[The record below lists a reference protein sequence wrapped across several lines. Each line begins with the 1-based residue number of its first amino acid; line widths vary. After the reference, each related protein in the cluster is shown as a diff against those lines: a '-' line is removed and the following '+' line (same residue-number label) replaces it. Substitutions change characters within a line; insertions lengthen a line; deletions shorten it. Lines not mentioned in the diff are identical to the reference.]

1 MKPCAERISRRV
13 RETSPSGIRKFFE
26 MVMGT
31 PGVLSLGVGEP
42 DFVTPK
48 GVVDRAI
55 RELGEGMTS
64 YTSNFGLLELRELI
78 ADYTVNRLKGPLYD
92 PKREILVTIGVSE
105 AVDICMRAI
114 LDPGDEVIM
123 VDPCYVS
130 YLPMV
135 SMAGGVPRLV
145 TASMEQK
152 FKVEPADI
160 AAAVT
165 PKTKALILGY
175 PANPTGNSFTRKELE
190 EIAEIVKAN
199 DLLVVSDEI
208 YCRLTYTGEHTVF
221 SGLPGMKD
229 RTIYMNGFSKA
240 YAMTGWR
247 VGYACGNAEIIEAM
261 MKVHQYSI
269 MCAPIM
275 GQFAA
280 IEALK
285 SGWDDMER
293 MVASYAMRRR
303 LILDGIRR
311 LGLPCVEPEGAFY
324 VFPSIRESGLSSDE
338 FCQRLL
344 TEEKV
349 VVVPGSAF
357 GAGGEGH
364 VRMCYAAS
372 VETIN
377 GALKK
382 MGAFLERLKK
392 G

>member
-1 MKPCAERISRRV
+1 MKPVKDKISRRV
-13 RETSPSGIRKFFE
+13 ADTSPSGIRKFFE
-26 MVMGT
+26 MVLGT

-48 GVVDRAI
+48 PFIDRAI

-64 YTSNFGLLELRELI
+64 YTSNYGLLELREAI
-78 ADYTVNRLKGPLYD
+78 SDYTVNRLKGPLYD
-92 PKREILVTIGVSE
+92 PKKEILVTIGVSE
-105 AVDICMRAI
+105 AVDICMRSI

-135 SMAGGVPRLV
+135 TMAGGVPKLV
-145 TASMEQK
+145 HSSIENG
-152 FKVEPADI
+152 FKITPEDI
-160 AAAVT
+160 ESAIT
-165 PKTKALILGY
+165 PKTKAIILGY
-175 PANPTGNSFTRKELE
+175 PANPTGASFSRNELIAIS
-190 EIAEIVKAN
+190 EIADSKDIIVI
-199 DLLVVSDEI
+199 SDEI
-208 YCRLTYTGEHTVF
+208 YCRLTYTGPHTVF
-221 SGLPGMKD
+221 SSLSGMKD
-229 RTIYMNGFSKA
+229 RTIYLNGLSKA

-285 SGWDDMER
+285 NGWSEMER

-303 LILDGIRR
+303 LILDGIKKI
-311 LGLPCVEPEGAFY
+311 GLKCHEPEGAFY
-324 VFPSIRESGLSSDE
+324 VFPSIKETGLSSDE
-338 FCQRLL
+338 FCRRLL

-357 GAGGEGH
+357 GACGEGH
-364 VRMCYAAS
+364 IRLCYAAS
-372 VETIN
+372 INTIN
-377 GALKK
+377 SALKK
-382 MGAFLERLKK
+382 IKEFLNRI
-392 G
+392 

>member
-1 MKPCAERISRRV
+1 MKPVKDKISRRV
-13 RETSPSGIRKFFE
+13 ADASPSGIRKFFE
-26 MVMGT
+26 MVLDT

-48 GVVDRAI
+48 PFIDRAI

-64 YTSNFGLLELRELI
+64 YTSNYGLLELREAI
-78 ADYTVNRLKGPLYD
+78 SDYTVNRLKGPRYD
-92 PKREILVTIGVSE
+92 PKKEILVTIGVSE
-105 AVDICMRAI
+105 AVDICMRSI

-135 SMAGGVPRLV
+135 TMAGGVPKLV
-145 TASMEQK
+145 HSSIENG
-152 FKVEPADI
+152 FKITPEDI
-160 AAAVT
+160 ESAIT
-165 PKTKALILGY
+165 PKTKAIILGY
-175 PANPTGNSFTRKELE
+175 PANPTGASFSRNELIAIS
-190 EIAEIVKAN
+190 EIADSKDIIVI
-199 DLLVVSDEI
+199 SDEI
-208 YCRLTYTGEHTVF
+208 YCRLTYTGPHTVF
-221 SGLPGMKD
+221 SSLSGMKD
-229 RTIYMNGFSKA
+229 RTIYLNGLSKA

-285 SGWDDMER
+285 NGWSEMER

-303 LILDGIRR
+303 LILDGIKKI
-311 LGLPCVEPEGAFY
+311 GLKCHEPEGAFY
-324 VFPSIRESGLSSDE
+324 VFPSIKETGLSSDE
-338 FCQRLL
+338 FCRRLL

-357 GAGGEGH
+357 GACGEGH
-364 VRMCYAAS
+364 IRLCYAAS
-372 VETIN
+372 INTIN
-377 GALKK
+377 SALKK
-382 MGAFLERLKK
+382 IEEFLNRI
-392 G
+392 

>member
-1 MKPCAERISRRV
+1 
-13 RETSPSGIRKFFE
+13 
-26 MVMGT
+26 MVLDT

-48 GVVDRAI
+48 PFIDRAI

-64 YTSNFGLLELRELI
+64 YTSNYGLLELREAI
-78 ADYTVNRLKGPLYD
+78 SDYTVNRLKGPRYD
-92 PKREILVTIGVSE
+92 PKKEILVTIGVSE
-105 AVDICMRAI
+105 AVDICMRSI

-135 SMAGGVPRLV
+135 TMAGGVPKLV
-145 TASMEQK
+145 HSSIENG
-152 FKVEPADI
+152 FKITPEDI
-160 AAAVT
+160 ESAIT
-165 PKTKALILGY
+165 PKTKAIILGY
-175 PANPTGNSFTRKELE
+175 PANPTGASFSRNELIAIS
-190 EIAEIVKAN
+190 EIADSKDIIVI
-199 DLLVVSDEI
+199 SDEI
-208 YCRLTYTGEHTVF
+208 YCRLTYTGPHTVF
-221 SGLPGMKD
+221 SSLSGMKD
-229 RTIYMNGFSKA
+229 RTIYLNGLSKA

-285 SGWDDMER
+285 NGWSEMER

-303 LILDGIRR
+303 LILDGIKKI
-311 LGLPCVEPEGAFY
+311 GLKCHEPEGAFY
-324 VFPSIRESGLSSDE
+324 VFPSIKETGLSSDE
-338 FCQRLL
+338 FCKRLL

-357 GAGGEGH
+357 GACGEGH
-364 VRMCYAAS
+364 IRLCYAAS
-372 VETIN
+372 INTIN
-377 GALKK
+377 SALKK
-382 MGAFLERLKK
+382 IKEFLNRI
-392 G
+392 

>member
-1 MKPCAERISRRV
+1 MKPVKDKISRRV
-13 RETSPSGIRKFFE
+13 ADTSPSGIRKFFE
-26 MVMGT
+26 MVLDT

-48 GVVDRAI
+48 PFIDRAI

-64 YTSNFGLLELRELI
+64 YTSNYGLLELREAI
-78 ADYTVNRLKGPLYD
+78 SDYTVNRLKGPRYD
-92 PKREILVTIGVSE
+92 PKKEILVTIGVSE
-105 AVDICMRAI
+105 AVDICMRSI

-135 SMAGGVPRLV
+135 TMAGGVPKLV
-145 TASMEQK
+145 HSSIENG
-152 FKVEPADI
+152 FKITPEDI
-160 AAAVT
+160 ESAIT
-165 PKTKALILGY
+165 PKTKAIILGY
-175 PANPTGNSFTRKELE
+175 PANPTGASFSRNELIAIS
-190 EIAEIVKAN
+190 EIADSKDIIVI
-199 DLLVVSDEI
+199 SDEI
-208 YCRLTYTGEHTVF
+208 YCRLTYTGPHTVF
-221 SGLPGMKD
+221 SSLSGMKD
-229 RTIYMNGFSKA
+229 RTIYLNGLSKA

-285 SGWDDMER
+285 NGWSEMER

-303 LILDGIRR
+303 LILDGIKKI
-311 LGLPCVEPEGAFY
+311 GLKCHEPEGAFY
-324 VFPSIRESGLSSDE
+324 VFPSIKETGLSSDE
-338 FCQRLL
+338 FCRRLL

-357 GAGGEGH
+357 GACGEGH
-364 VRMCYAAS
+364 IRLCYAAS
-372 VETIN
+372 INTIN
-377 GALKK
+377 SALKK
-382 MGAFLERLKK
+382 IKEFLNRI
-392 G
+392 